1 MKGIVLLR
9 QEEDAYGIQ
18 KPAVYSP
25 LFCFGLEDM
34 MYSEKKVFRT
44 AGQFDSSMIRPI
56 PEAKILLVDDNQI
69 NLGVAEAL
77 MAPYQMQI
85 DCADSGKQS
94 VQAVTEVDYDLIFLD
109 HMMPEMD
116 GVETLKVIRSLPNEK
131 KRAVPVIALTANV
144 TKEAQELFKKEGFDG
159 FMPKPIDIRL
169 LDQILTRYLRL
180 HNR

>member
-1 MKGIVLLR
+1 
-9 QEEDAYGIQ
+9 
-18 KPAVYSP
+18 
-25 LFCFGLEDM
+25 
-34 MYSEKKVFRT
+34 
-44 AGQFDSSMIRPI
+44 
-56 PEAKILLVDDNQI
+56 
-69 NLGVAEAL
+69 

-85 DCADSGKQS
+85 DCADSGKQA

>member
-25 LFCFGLEDM
+25 LFCFGL
-34 MYSEKKVFRT
+34 
-44 AGQFDSSMIRPI
+44 
-56 PEAKILLVDDNQI
+56 
-69 NLGVAEAL
+69 
-77 MAPYQMQI
+77 
-85 DCADSGKQS
+85 
-94 VQAVTEVDYDLIFLD
+94 DYDLIFLD

>member
-1 MKGIVLLR
+1 
-9 QEEDAYGIQ
+9 
-18 KPAVYSP
+18 
-25 LFCFGLEDM
+25 M

-85 DCADSGKQS
+85 DCADSGKQA